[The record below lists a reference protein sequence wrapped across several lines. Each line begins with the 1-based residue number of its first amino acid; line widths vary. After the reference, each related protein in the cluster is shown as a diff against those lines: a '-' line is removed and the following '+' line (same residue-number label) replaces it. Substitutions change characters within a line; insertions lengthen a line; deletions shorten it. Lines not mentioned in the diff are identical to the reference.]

1 MKCDVLVLGGGE
13 SGTWAAILAK
23 SQGLNPLLLDQQALK
38 PHFKNLL
45 EEHNISFSE
54 NATEVDH
61 IETKL
66 VVVSPGI
73 ADHHPWM
80 TYFSSSRIDIISEL
94 EFASNLNDKP
104 ILAITG
110 SNGKTTTT
118 KLAYH
123 LLTSCGISAAL
134 GGNYGLCF
142 SNLIINQSSAELY
155 VLEVSS
161 FQLDH
166 IHMFTPNVAIIL
178 NITPDHLDRY
188 EYKFELYA
196 SSKFKITKN
205 QDQTNHLIL
214 HSDLRKMNQE
224 LDKLTTN
231 IQFIDMPPS
240 GQRTIQ
246 TSKGYH
252 FEVPDNKLLGKHNI
266 FNATC
271 ALEAVLHFT
280 NKVES
285 LQLALNSFE
294 SDPHRLEIV
303 DTIDGVRYIND
314 SKATNVDAVYYALE
328 AMDQPVIW
336 ILGGQDKGNDY
347 SVLDKLVKNKVKALI
362 CLGLN
367 NQKIIDYFQDFNIPI
382 EESKSTTEAVNTA
395 NKWAKTGETI
405 LLSPACASFDLFD
418 NYIDRG
424 QQFKNAIYLLR
435 KS

>member
-1 MKCDVLVLGGGE
+1 MTYDVLVLGGGE
-13 SGTWAAILAK
+13 SGTWAAILSK
-23 SQGLNPLLLDQQALK
+23 LKGFDTLLIDQQSLK

-45 EEHNISFSE
+45 EEHNIPFFE
-54 NATEVDH
+54 NLSDVDH

-73 ADHHPWM
+73 PDHHPWM
-80 TYFSSSRIDIISEL
+80 KYFKTSGIDIISEL
-94 EFASNLNDKP
+94 EFASRYNDKP

-110 SNGKTTTT
+110 SNGKTTTS

-123 LLTSCGISAAL
+123 ILSSCGIQAAL

-142 SNLIINQSSAELY
+142 SNLLINQASSELY

-166 IHMFTPNVAIIL
+166 IQNFKPNVAIIL

-196 SSKFKITKN
+196 SSKFRIAKN
-205 QDQTNHLIL
+205 QDHHDHLIL
-214 HSDLRKMNQE
+214 HSDLREWKQE
-224 LDKLTTN
+224 LDKLHTT
-231 IQFIDMPPS
+231 IQFIDLPPS
-240 GQRTIQ
+240 GQRIIQ
-246 TSKGYH
+246 TDTGIL
-252 FEVPDNKLLGKHNI
+252 FDVQDDRLLGKHNI

-271 ALEAVLHFT
+271 AIEAALHFT
-280 NKVES
+280 NQFNDI
-285 LQLALNSFE
+285 QLALHNFE

-303 DTIDGVRYIND
+303 DYIDGVRYIND

-328 AMDQPVIW
+328 AMDQPVVW

-347 SVLDKLVKNKVKALI
+347 SVLDHLVKNKVKALI

-367 NQKIIDYFQDFNIPI
+367 NQKIIDYYQEFNIPI
-382 EESKSTTEAVNTA
+382 EETKSAKETVNKA
-395 NKWAKTGETI
+395 NKYANKNETV

-418 NYIDRG
+418 NYMDRG
-424 QQFKNAIYLLR
+424 QQYKNAIYLLR

>member
-23 SQGLNPLLLDQQALK
+23 SQGLIPLLLDQHSLK
-38 PHFKNLL
+38 SHFKKLVV
-45 EEHNISFSE
+45 EHNISFSE
-54 NATEVDH
+54 NVIEVDH

-73 ADHHPWM
+73 PDHHPWM
-80 TYFSSSRIDIISEL
+80 NYFSNSGIDIISEL
-94 EFASNLNDKP
+94 EFASNYNEKP

-123 LLTSCGISAAL
+123 LLTSCSISAAL

-142 SNLIINQSSAELY
+142 SNLIVNQSSVELY
-155 VLEVSS
+155 ALEVSS

-166 IHMFTPNVAIIL
+166 IQKFKPNVAVIL

-188 EYKFELYA
+188 DYNFELYT
-196 SSKFKITKN
+196 SSKFKIAQN
-205 QDQTNHLIL
+205 QDHHDQLIL
-214 HSDLRKMNQE
+214 HSDLRSLNQE
-224 LDKLTTN
+224 IDKLHTN
-231 IQFIDMPPS
+231 CQFVDMPPS
-240 GQRTIQ
+240 GQRTIH
-246 TSKGYH
+246 TTAGYR
-252 FEVPDNKLLGKHNI
+252 FDIPSDRLLGKHNI

-280 NKVES
+280 NQVDR
-285 LQLALNSFE
+285 LQLALNNFE

-336 ILGGQDKGNDY
+336 ILGGQDKGNEY
-347 SVLDKLVKNKVKALI
+347 SVLDQLVKNKVKALI

-367 NQKIIDYFQDFNIPI
+367 NQKITDYFKDFNIPI
-382 EESKSTTEAVNTA
+382 EESKSATEAVKKAKNR
-395 NKWAKTGETI
+395 AKTGETV
-405 LLSPACASFDLFD
+405 LLSPACASFDLFE
-418 NYIDRG
+418 NYMDRG
-424 QQFKNAIYLLR
+424 QQYKNAIYLLR